1 MPSGSRRANIPLC
14 VSAMGF
20 YELSFTFICFFK
32 VRCYF
37 YALFTNFSKFLS
49 VRFQR
54 FPKWL
59 APKFQTLLPIPQPL
73 ELSLYGGVYPCPL
86 SFELSFST
94 VPRQFPQDLLGV
106 PSEFV
111 LLSGSSRVQ
120 VRGSDPSRLPPPSGC
135 PTAPAGSAAAALFM
149 APIFTNYSP
158 SKLLGDPL
166 LKNPPYI

>member
-1 MPSGSRRANIPLC
+1 MSSLL
-14 VSAMGF
+14 
-20 YELSFTFICFFK
+20 LSFAFLES
-32 VRCYF
+32 RCYF

-59 APKFQTLLPIPQPL
+59 APKFQTLLPVPQLL

-135 PTAPAGSAAAALFM
+135 PTAPAGSAAAALLCGSNIHKLQPVKTL
-149 APIFTNYSP
+149 AGSP
-158 SKLLGDPL
+158 FEKIRRIYKSRL
-166 LKNPPYI
+166 PPFSLDI